1 MKRLSL
7 VLILGLLTILPQ
19 AAQERQKA
27 LDADMIKR
35 LSENAD
41 ASASAL
47 LQKTDML
54 KACLDESVV
63 ASTDTV
69 CTYRVPTRGITD
81 QMESGR
87 CWLFS
92 TLNALRAEMIMEYD
106 MEDFE
111 FSQTY
116 GQFWDVLEKSNRF
129 LENVI
134 EYRKEPMDSRMN
146 DWLFKKPIGDGGHF
160 ANAAHII
167 SKYGVVPQEIMP
179 EVHSSTDNHRLMNV
193 VRTLLRR
200 YGLKLREADKSEI
213 QSVKEKALTD
223 IYRVLVLNL
232 GEPPQNFT
240 WALKD
245 KNGNLVDE
253 KEYTPASFRD
263 RFVRH
268 DLENDYV
275 IMMDDPTRPY
285 YKMYSVDNSRNCF
298 ELANWTFL
306 NVPASDLASIGIESL
321 KGGRMFYISCDT
333 AQDALMMEGIY
344 DTDLYNLEELL
355 GVDLEMTKEEMVL
368 SCEIKSYHA
377 MAMAGVEVDKE
388 GKPVK
393 WVVENSFGTVRGW
406 DGFVVIDGEWFN
418 DYMFRMAVERRFVP
432 EHLLP
437 LLEQKPKLIKSWNPT
452 Y

>member
-1 MKRLSL
+1 MKKIFLLAAL
-7 VLILGLLTILPQ
+7 VCISCTQ
-19 AAQERQKA
+19 VRQQA
-27 LDADMIKR
+27 LDEDGIGR
-35 LSENAD
+35 LRENAGET
-41 ASASAL
+41 ACEVLKS
-47 LQKTDML
+47 KDML
-54 KACLDESVV
+54 KACLDESVIS
-63 ASTDTV
+63 STDTN
-69 CTYRVPTRGITD
+69 CTYRVNTRGITD

-92 TLNALRAEMIMEYD
+92 TLNVLRAEMIMDYD

-134 EYRKEPMDSRMN
+134 EYRREPVDSRMN
-146 DWLFKKPIGDGGHF
+146 EWLFKKPIGDGGHF

-179 EVHSSTDNHRLMNV
+179 EVHSSTDNLRLMNV

-200 YGLKLREADKSEI
+200 YGLMLRDADRKDI
-213 QSVKEKALTD
+213 QAVKEKGLSD
-223 IYRVLVLNL
+223 IYRVLALNL
-232 GEPPQNFT
+232 GEPPTSFT

-245 KNGNLVDE
+245 KDGNIVDE

-275 IMMDDPTRPY
+275 ILMDDPTRPY
-285 YKMYSVDNSRNCF
+285 YKMYAVDNSRNCF

-306 NVPASDLASIGIESL
+306 NVPATELGAIGVESL
-321 KGGRMFYISCDT
+321 KGGRMFYFSCDT
-333 AQDALMMEGIY
+333 AQDALMTEGIY
-344 DTDLYNLEELL
+344 DTDLYDLEGLL
-355 GVDLEMTKEEMVL
+355 GVSFDMTKEELVR

-377 MAMAGVEVDKE
+377 MAMAGVEVDKVD
-388 GKPVK
+388 KPVK

-406 DGFVVIDGEWFN
+406 DGFVVIDGEWF
-418 DYMFRMAVERRFVP
+418 DRYMFRMAVERRFVP
-432 EHLLP
+432 ENLLP
-437 LLEQKPKLIKSWNPT
+437 LLDQKPKLLKSWNPT